1 VALRWISARHGQ
13 ATAGERS
20 RSEDARLPAATAAV
34 AAVDR
39 RRLEVIELFKTD
51 LGITA

>member
-1 VALRWISARHGQ
+1 VWPSVRSAQ
-13 ATAGERS
+13 ITAGERS
-20 RSEDARLPAATAAV
+20 RFEDARLHAATTAV

-39 RRLEVIELFKTD
+39 RRLEVIELFNTD